1 MLYKT
6 KTKAI
11 DEKDTAIVYK
21 QSSKLLKKN
30 DIITLPVFLVNIRW
44 IILCNSLQIYY
55 NPIIIYFHVWSSETY
70 K

>member
-30 DIITLPVFLVNIRW
+30 DIITLPVFLVNIR
-44 IILCNSLQIYY
+44 
-55 NPIIIYFHVWSSETY
+55 
-70 K
+70 

>member
-11 DEKDTAIVYK
+11 DEKDTAIVYT

-30 DIITLPVFLVNIRW
+30 DIITLPVFLVNIR
-44 IILCNSLQIYY
+44 
-55 NPIIIYFHVWSSETY
+55 
-70 K
+70 